1 MTRLSNL
8 RGLKQAVARRVVL
21 STRESSMTTDRRRA
35 GPAAIA
41 ALATVAVVAMV
52 AGIAAP
58 AGRPARVEHA
68 APKRPSLHA
77 APASD
82 VAALNAAFARRV
94 PAALA
99 ADLLPDARSGVVF
112 FLKADCACSRGFAG
126 WASALAAHFDTAAAC
141 TAVIEGSDADA
152 RDFAAATGLAIPFIA
167 ESESGLARDWGV
179 RKAGAFALVDPDGS
193 VAAVWPGISR
203 QGFRDLADRLGVT
216 PPLPDDLLAAVPGA
230 ATAGCALH

>member
-1 MTRLSNL
+1 MT
-8 RGLKQAVARRVVL
+8 A
-21 STRESSMTTDRRRA
+21 DRRRA
-35 GPAAIA
+35 GLAAIA
-41 ALATVAVVAMV
+41 GLALVAAVVLA
-52 AGIAAP
+52 AGIAPP
-58 AGRPARVEHA
+58 ARPARVEHA

-77 APASD
+77 APAGD
-82 VAALNAAFARRV
+82 VAALNAAVARRV

-99 ADLLPDARSGVVF
+99 ADLLPDARPGVVF

-126 WASALAAHFDTAAAC
+126 WASALATHLDNAAAC

-152 RDFAAATGLAIPFIA
+152 GDFAAASGLALPFIA
-167 ESESGLARDWGV
+167 EPESGLARDWGV

-203 QGFRDLADRLGVT
+203 QGFRDLADRLGVA

-230 ATAGCALH
+230 ATAGCELHSAE